1 MKRPAVCF
9 CLKKYLHSHRSYSNV
24 YISILQYFHNHYFDF
39 FFDSL
44 SFGIVM
50 LVATPTGLTFIKKMV
65 KQNWKTSREH
75 SKYSDPVGFATK
87 FWCPKTT
94 HMYSSNQRH
103 AILAWFCN
111 KPQFLFETLGPS
123 PIVCFV
129 CLSLTE
135 KKNIYSKNQNMFSF
149 GKFCD
154 RMGCKT
160 FKLK

>member
-1 MKRPAVCF
+1 
-9 CLKKYLHSHRSYSNV
+9 
-24 YISILQYFHNHYFDF
+24 
-39 FFDSL
+39 
-44 SFGIVM
+44 
-50 LVATPTGLTFIKKMV
+50 MV

-135 KKNIYSKNQNMFSF
+135 KKTFTPKTKICFHSANVVTEWDVRHSNWNKRFSYIEFISTPLPWLLPYSKLSPDQIMRNTGYPGILFY
-149 GKFCD
+149 
-154 RMGCKT
+154 RE
-160 FKLK
+160 